1 MQEHG
6 NMVIPQNAT
15 TTKCKNISFACLE
28 ETFRQHNWSLQIN
41 ELDHIVFK
49 SPTSNYDFYEI
60 FVDKNKINVAIPL
73 KNSTYKY
80 KTSFDSYF
88 QASEYI
94 EMQFNDFISTS

>member
-6 NMVIPQNAT
+6 NMVTPQKT

-28 ETFRQHNWSLQIN
+28 ETFGQHNWSLQIN

-49 SPTSNYDFYEI
+49 SPISDFDYYEI

-80 KTSFDSYF
+80 KTSFNSYF

-94 EMQFNDFISTS
+94 EMQLQDFLQ